1 MENERGEERKING
14 EAATPILIAGGA
26 TSPSTIAQDI
36 HVVWV
41 ISKPISDN
49 VGCIFLQEKQQHLG
63 MTTSTAA

>member
-1 MENERGEERKING
+1 MENEQREERKIHG

-41 ISKPISDN
+41 ISKPTSYN
-49 VGCIFLQEKQQHLG
+49 VGCFFYKRSSSI
-63 MTTSTAA
+63 SA